1 MDDAHRRTRGPYAK
15 GIARRAEIL
24 RAALAVFAEQGDR
37 GTSLKEVADRVGLSE
52 AGVLHYFGSREGL
65 LLAVLAQRDENSVAS
80 AVARHRGHALGALAE
95 IARDN
100 VREPGLVRLYASLST
115 SATDPGHP
123 LRAHFAGRYA
133 ATRELIAENLRRLQS
148 QGRVRPGLD
157 ADAVAALAIAAL
169 DGLQVQW
176 LYDGDVDMAAAMEIL
191 VGLIMDAG

>member
-1 MDDAHRRTRGPYAK
+1 MDGANRKTRGPYAK

-37 GTSLKEVADRVGLSE
+37 TSLKDIADRVGLSE

-65 LLAVLAQRDENSVAS
+65 LLAVLAQRDENSVAA
-80 AVARHRGHALGALAE
+80 AVERHRGHALGALAE

-100 VREPGLVRLYASLST
+100 VREPGLVRLYASLSM

-123 LRAHFAGRYA
+123 LQTHFAERYA
-133 ATRELIAENLRRLQS
+133 ATRELIAHNLRTLQA
-148 QGRVRPGLD
+148 QGRVRPELD
-157 ADAVAALAIAAL
+157 AVAVAALAIAAL

-191 VGLIMDAG
+191 VGLIVDAG